1 MSNSIVILKQIID
14 LLYEDHLKN
23 ETEYNATK
31 TQLTEK
37 EMQLNQK
44 EKEVETLFT
53 ENVKLSN
60 LLSKYESDIEL
71 LANIISEKPK
81 VSKTETQETPKETPP
96 PSPPKVCSRTVI
108 IEKTPSPKGD
118 AAATSGC
125 TTPEETPEIQKETP
139 TMQEEATKKKPRTD
153 YMREY
158 QREYRKKKRE
168 EKISMNV

>member
-31 TQLTEK
+31 TQLTDT
-37 EMQLNQK
+37 EMQLKQK
-44 EKEVETLFT
+44 EKEVDTLFT
-53 ENVKLSN
+53 ENIKLSN
-60 LLSKYESDIEL
+60 LLSKYEYDIEL

-81 VSKTETQETPKETPP
+81 TPKTETPETPT
-96 PSPPKVCSRTVI
+96 PPKVCSRTVI
-108 IEKTPSPKGD
+108 IEKTPEK
-118 AAATSGC
+118 
-125 TTPEETPEIQKETP
+125 TPEETPEMQKETP
-139 TMQEEATKKKPRTD
+139 DAQEEATKKKPRTD

-168 EKISMNV
+168 EKVSINV

>member
-14 LLYEDHLKN
+14 LLYEDHMRTVTDHS
-23 ETEYNATK
+23 ETK
-31 TQLTEK
+31 VSLTET
-37 EMQLNQK
+37 EMQLKQK

-53 ENVKLSN
+53 ENIKLSN

-71 LANIISEKPK
+71 LANIISENPKKTPEPK
-81 VSKTETQETPKETPP
+81 VQQTPEKE
-96 PSPPKVCSRTVI
+96 SPKVCGRTVI
-108 IEKTPSPKGD
+108 IEKTPEKTEESP
-118 AAATSGC
+118 
-125 TTPEETPEIQKETP
+125 KETP
-139 TMQEEATKKKPRTD
+139 VEESAANKKKPRTD

>member
-14 LLYEDHLKN
+14 LLYEDHMKTVTDHT
-23 ETEYNATK
+23 ETK
-31 TQLTEK
+31 VSLTEK
-37 EMQLNQK
+37 EMQLKQK

-53 ENVKLSN
+53 ENIKLSN

-81 VSKTETQETPKETPP
+81 VSKTETQETPP

-108 IEKTPSPKGD
+108 IEKTP
-118 AAATSGC
+118 
-125 TTPEETPEIQKETP
+125 EETPKETPEVQKETP

>member
-14 LLYEDHLKN
+14 LLYEDHMRTVTDHS
-23 ETEYNATK
+23 ETK
-31 TQLTEK
+31 VSLTET
-37 EMQLNQK
+37 EMQLKQK

-53 ENVKLSN
+53 ENIKLSN

-71 LANIISEKPK
+71 LANIISENPKKTPEPK
-81 VSKTETQETPKETPP
+81 VQQTPEKE
-96 PSPPKVCSRTVI
+96 SPKVCGRTVI
-108 IEKTPSPKGD
+108 IEQT
-118 AAATSGC
+118 
-125 TTPEETPEIQKETP
+125 KETP
-139 TMQEEATKKKPRTD
+139 VETPKENTVEESAANKKKPRTD

>member
-1 MSNSIVILKQIID
+1 M
-14 LLYEDHLKN
+14 KN

-37 EMQLNQK
+37 ELQLNQK

-108 IEKTPSPKGD
+108 IEKTPSPKGG

-125 TTPEETPEIQKETP
+125 TTPEETPKETP
-139 TMQEEATKKKPRTD
+139 EETPKMQEEATKKKPRTD

>member
-14 LLYEDHLKN
+14 LLYEDHMRTVTDHS
-23 ETEYNATK
+23 ETK
-31 TQLTEK
+31 VSLTET
-37 EMQLNQK
+37 EMQLKQK

-53 ENVKLSN
+53 ENIKLSN

-71 LANIISEKPK
+71 LANIISENPKKTPEPK
-81 VSKTETQETPKETPP
+81 VQQTPEKE
-96 PSPPKVCSRTVI
+96 SPKVCGRTVI
-108 IEKTPSPKGD
+108 IEQ
-118 AAATSGC
+118 
-125 TTPEETPEIQKETP
+125 TPEKTEESPKETP
-139 TMQEEATKKKPRTD
+139 NETPTENKKKPRTD

>member
-14 LLYEDHLKN
+14 LLYEDHMRTVTDHS
-23 ETEYNATK
+23 ETK
-31 TQLTEK
+31 VSLTET
-37 EMQLNQK
+37 EMQLKQK

-53 ENVKLSN
+53 ENIKLSN

-71 LANIISEKPK
+71 LANIISENPKKTPEPK
-81 VSKTETQETPKETPP
+81 VQQTPEKE
-96 PSPPKVCSRTVI
+96 SPKVCGRTVI
-108 IEKTPSPKGD
+108 IEQT
-118 AAATSGC
+118 
-125 TTPEETPEIQKETP
+125 KETP
-139 TMQEEATKKKPRTD
+139 VETPVETPKENPVETSTENKKKPRTD